1 MADIIAFGWS
11 IMPKPKK
18 NWINFGQSKTPKYGR
33 MIVDYNYKPFV
44 YNVESA
50 PAATLVYTPPFK
62 NNKGFIFF
70 NGVDDNSTVYYP
82 TITLTTPN
90 GAGITFSPN
99 LETGSFGDMF
109 MQFKRESSVSTSR
122 SFDIA
127 MVRAGNPFNL
137 STLNS
142 SFFPFTYEK
151 ITINAQ
157 TTPGANW
164 FSAPIIITLY

>member
-33 MIVDYNYKPFV
+33 MIVEYNYKPFV
-44 YNVESA
+44 YKVESA
-50 PAATLVYTPPFK
+50 PAATLDYTPPFK

-70 NGVDDNSTVYYP
+70 NGVDNNFVSYYP

-90 GAGITFSPN
+90 GAGITFSFKE
-99 LETGSFGDMF
+99 ETGSFGDMF
-109 MQFKRESSVSTSR
+109 MQFKRESRGTTSR

-127 MVRAGNPFNL
+127 MVRGGNAF
-137 STLNS
+137 NS

-157 TTPGANW
+157 NTPGASW
-164 FSAPIIITLY
+164 SSAPVIITLY

>member
-1 MADIIAFGWS
+1 
-11 IMPKPKK
+11 MPKPKK

-44 YNVESA
+44 YKVESA
-50 PAATLVYTPPFK
+50 PAATLDYTPPFK

-70 NGVDDNSTVYYP
+70 NGVDTNLSLYYP

-90 GAGITFSPN
+90 GAEITFSPKE
-99 LETGSFGDMF
+99 ETGSFNDMF
-109 MQFKRESSVSTSR
+109 MQFKRETRSTTSR

-127 MVRAGNPFNL
+127 MVRGGNAF
-137 STLNS
+137 NS
-142 SFFPFTYEK
+142 SFFPFTYKK

-157 TTPGANW
+157 NTPVANW
-164 FSAPIIITLY
+164 SSAPVIITLY